1 MSAHRGSMRAC
12 LHGFR
17 VYRGVQFMA
26 IVQFMMQSFAM
37 RPLPV
42 CSMPHQPLHLVNAV
56 LRPLR
61 ATRFPCRRADAR
73 LGPAGP
79 ESKAVQAAQAGFFKP
94 VKPTTGPGA
103 FADTTWS
110 VYLKASEGG
119 GVMFTVELL
128 DNQACRFSDKD
139 DLGHWDCL
147 DRKVMFDKPNGIF
160 KDTLVFSAVLQPP
173 SVEDNRAKL
182 VNGSVERYVRA
193 NTTAN
198 QGAVEDGYVPFGT
211 FGGYMLVEGAE

>member
-1 MSAHRGSMRAC
+1 
-12 LHGFR
+12 
-17 VYRGVQFMA
+17 MA

-79 ESKAVQAAQAGFFKP
+79 ESKAVQAAQAGSGSNTQQRASVAKR
-94 VKPTTGPGA
+94 VGSCNMLCSGTHGA
-103 FADTTWS
+103 
-110 VYLKASEGG
+110 LLQASEGG

-139 DLGHWDCL
+139 DLGT
-147 DRKVMFDKPNGIF
+147 P
-160 KDTLVFSAVLQPP
+160 A
-173 SVEDNRAKL
+173 
-182 VNGSVERYVRA
+182 
-193 NTTAN
+193 
-198 QGAVEDGYVPFGT
+198 
-211 FGGYMLVEGAE
+211 